1 MSALSAAA
9 TAAAGPDGDEDK
21 LVTISN
27 RIENLGVLLDMAD
40 RDASMALAARE
51 QQLDFDSS
59 DGYSDMESDVE
70 YNYVGGDAVEPVQ
83 QQPLCH
89 FLDWIGRETDRDNSK
104 SEPKVR
110 LTTIHAAK
118 GQEAD
123 CVMVIG
129 CHDGLLPLQF
139 PGREVDLEQERN
151 LLYVALT
158 RARDCVR
165 AFFIRGNLRG
175 RQQLEGSRYIDKEL
189 WQHLT
194 Y

>member
-1 MSALSAAA
+1 LSALSAAA
-9 TAAAGPDGDEDK
+9 TAAAGPEGDEDK

-27 RIENLGVLLDMAD
+27 RIENLGILLDMAD
-40 RDASMALAARE
+40 REASMALAARE

-59 DGYSDMESDVE
+59 GSYSDVESDVE

-83 QQPLCH
+83 QQPLRH

-129 CHDGLLPLQF
+129 CPMMASCRFSFRVERLIWSRSATCCKWPLHV
-139 PGREVDLEQERN
+139 PGTAC
-151 LLYVALT
+151 AL
-158 RARDCVR
+158 
-165 AFFIRGNLRG
+165 
-175 RQQLEGSRYIDKEL
+175 SS
-189 WQHLT
+189 
-194 Y
+194 